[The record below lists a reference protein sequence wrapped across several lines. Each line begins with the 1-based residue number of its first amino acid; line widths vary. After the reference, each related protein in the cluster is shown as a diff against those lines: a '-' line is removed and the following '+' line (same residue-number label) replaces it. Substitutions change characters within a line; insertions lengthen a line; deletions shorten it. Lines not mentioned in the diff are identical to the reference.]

1 MLNVKEVLVTDV
13 GDIEVRVSGDTSI
26 VLDTPESTTW
36 LSPEEARWVAKRL
49 IEEADRVE
57 NA

>member
-1 MLNVKEVLVTDV
+1 MLNVKEVLETGDGDV
-13 GDIEVRVSGDTSI
+13 EVRVSGDTL
-26 VLDTPESTTW
+26 VLDTPESLTW
-36 LSPEEARWVAKRL
+36 LTPEEARWVAKRL